1 MKDKEPAGGS
11 LGRLLPCHQEP
22 CSTSDCDVLKTYYEC
37 GPQTATGPLPWQTIT
52 QPGERRAEQV
62 CCGEDPGDP
71 SQTST
76 ILGNSSPELRK
87 MLTLMSGA
95 PQSAD
100 VAEMYTPYSSLK
112 RLLSVLIGF
121 IAISMSQPRHQGFA
135 ALPPQLAPSKTEISW
150 SKFIGIQICG
160 PQGSRKDVGQT
171 RSRTHRQRCICYS
184 Q

>member
-52 QPGERRAEQV
+52 QPGERRTEQV